1 MKEVRIYLNGKIKKI
16 PYRNKEDN
24 IKDIKSLKNV
34 YVVQKTRSDKK
45 NEDFTISKLTYKNGK
60 FDKKEEKYISEIKL
74 DSKNIYLF
82 EIGLFIDIYNNIFKN
97 IENKDLE
104 YIELVNL
111 VNNKE
116 KVIHNINSVKEEVRK
131 YREYHKNELFEGYE
145 LFKNTI
151 YYKLEMLIIA
161 DNINYYYENRLKFD
175 EIKTILHGTYNE
187 AEMHLDYI
195 RNIER
200 NRKARK
206 QLEETTKELEEIKK
220 ELKLHADLLTILK
233 KESINTDEDYIKNMS
248 FDELKISI
256 ENINLLISS
265 SKELNYINYYT
276 INKYILCLYYIFERE
291 EINNLFDNVYLDK
304 NIIYYDLHFYYFIFI
319 IYSLNNKNKLD
330 NKEYKDV
337 IKLYIEKYNTLKK
350 EKAYLFDR
358 AYSSDIA
365 KRYELKNLNH
375 NNYLSSNTFL
385 NLTNKYNDYRDLFF
399 EKDYY
404 NFVLFLCNKIKFG
417 IYFNLADYQENIF
430 LNEYK
435 EMNFQKSDN
444 TTINNITIKI
454 EDIKIARK
462 IAERFYFLKLITFEE
477 YGIINTYLNDCTIEL
492 SYNHIETIK
501 NYIKDENR
509 ILKSYDNIFNYII
522 DFYNNMKT
530 DELLSPIDYYFSKK
544 IIKEQKIIDDYT
556 SNLSL
561 DESDLKIIEEAKEIF
576 INKNLE
582 NISDDNL
589 DIFTKKMFDELEKDF
604 KGYNDNYQRD
614 YKFKIEAFFKMN
626 YSIIM
631 MITKYFYKDNI
642 KENFIKNIEY
652 LYKLS
657 SYSDYLVVN
666 KMIDYDNIFISTLGY
681 SFIFDDI
688 ELAQIFFSSVE

>member
-1 MKEVRIYLNGKIKKI
+1 MKEVQIYLNGKIKKI

-116 KVIHNINSVKEEVRK
+116 KVIHNKNSVKEEVRK

-220 ELKLHADLLTILK
+220 ELKLHADLLPILK

-276 INKYILCLYYIFERE
+276 IKKYILCLYYIFERE

-330 NKEYKDV
+330 NEEYEEV

-350 EKAYLFDR
+350 EKADLFDR
-358 AYSSDIA
+358 AYSSDIV

-444 TTINNITIKI
+444 TINNITIKI

-492 SYNHIETIK
+492 AYNHIETIK

-688 ELAQIFFSSVE
+688 ELAKIFFSSVE

>member
-220 ELKLHADLLTILK
+220 QLKLHANLLPILK
-233 KESINTDEDYIKNMS
+233 KESI
-248 FDELKISI
+248 
-256 ENINLLISS
+256 
-265 SKELNYINYYT
+265 
-276 INKYILCLYYIFERE
+276 CL
-291 EINNLFDNVYLDK
+291 
-304 NIIYYDLHFYYFIFI
+304 
-319 IYSLNNKNKLD
+319 
-330 NKEYKDV
+330 
-337 IKLYIEKYNTLKK
+337 
-350 EKAYLFDR
+350 R
-358 AYSSDIA
+358 AIDIA
-365 KRYELKNLNH
+365 H
-375 NNYLSSNTFL
+375 F
-385 NLTNKYNDYRDLFF
+385 
-399 EKDYY
+399 
-404 NFVLFLCNKIKFG
+404 
-417 IYFNLADYQENIF
+417 
-430 LNEYK
+430 
-435 EMNFQKSDN
+435 
-444 TTINNITIKI
+444 
-454 EDIKIARK
+454 
-462 IAERFYFLKLITFEE
+462 
-477 YGIINTYLNDCTIEL
+477 
-492 SYNHIETIK
+492 
-501 NYIKDENR
+501 
-509 ILKSYDNIFNYII
+509 
-522 DFYNNMKT
+522 
-530 DELLSPIDYYFSKK
+530 
-544 IIKEQKIIDDYT
+544 
-556 SNLSL
+556 
-561 DESDLKIIEEAKEIF
+561 
-576 INKNLE
+576 
-582 NISDDNL
+582 
-589 DIFTKKMFDELEKDF
+589 
-604 KGYNDNYQRD
+604 
-614 YKFKIEAFFKMN
+614 
-626 YSIIM
+626 
-631 MITKYFYKDNI
+631 
-642 KENFIKNIEY
+642 
-652 LYKLS
+652 
-657 SYSDYLVVN
+657 
-666 KMIDYDNIFISTLGY
+666 
-681 SFIFDDI
+681 
-688 ELAQIFFSSVE
+688 

>member
-24 IKDIKSLKNV
+24 IKNIKSLKNV
-34 YVVQKTRSDKK
+34 YVIQKTRSDKK
-45 NEDFTISKLTYKNGK
+45 NEDFAISKLTYENGK

-187 AEMHLDYI
+187 AEKHLDYI

-220 ELKLHADLLTILK
+220 QLKLHADLLPILK
-233 KESINTDEDYIKNMS
+233 KESIHTDEDYIKNMS

-276 INKYILCLYYIFERE
+276 IKKYILCLYYIFERE
-291 EINNLFDNVYLDK
+291 EINNLFDNIYLDK
-304 NIIYYDLHFYYFIFI
+304 DIIYYDLHFYYFIFI

-330 NKEYKDV
+330 NEEYKDV
-337 IKLYIEKYNTLKK
+337 INLYIEKYNTLKK
-350 EKAYLFDR
+350 EKADLFDR

-365 KRYELKNLNH
+365 KRYELQNLNH

-430 LNEYK
+430 INEYK

-444 TTINNITIKI
+444 TINNITIKI

-477 YGIINTYLNDCTIEL
+477 YGIINTYLNDCIIEL

-522 DFYNNMKT
+522 DFYNNIKT

-544 IIKEQKIIDDYT
+544 IIKEQKNIDDYT
-556 SNLSL
+556 SNFSL
-561 DESDLKIIEEAKEIF
+561 DES
-576 INKNLE
+576 NNRG
-582 NISDDNL
+582 S
-589 DIFTKKMFDELEKDF
+589 
-604 KGYNDNYQRD
+604 QRNF
-614 YKFKIEAFFKMN
+614 YKQKFR
-626 YSIIM
+626 
-631 MITKYFYKDNI
+631 KYFR
-642 KENFIKNIEY
+642 
-652 LYKLS
+652 
-657 SYSDYLVVN
+657 
-666 KMIDYDNIFISTLGY
+666 
-681 SFIFDDI
+681 
-688 ELAQIFFSSVE
+688 

>member
-45 NEDFTISKLTYKNGK
+45 NEDFAISKLTYENGK

-187 AEMHLDYI
+187 AEKHLDYI

-220 ELKLHADLLTILK
+220 ELKLHADLLPILK
-233 KESINTDEDYIKNMS
+233 KESIHTDEDYIKNMS
-248 FDELKISI
+248 FYELKISI

-276 INKYILCLYYIFERE
+276 IKKYILCLYYIFERE

-330 NKEYKDV
+330 NEEYKDV
-337 IKLYIEKYNTLKK
+337 INLYIEKYNTLKK

-430 LNEYK
+430 INEYK

-444 TTINNITIKI
+444 TINNITIKI

-477 YGIINTYLNDCTIEL
+477 YGIINTYLNDCIIEL

-530 DELLSPIDYYFSKK
+530 DELLSSIDYYFSKK
-544 IIKEQKIIDDYT
+544 IIKEQKNIDDYT
-556 SNLSL
+556 SNFSL
-561 DESDLKIIEEAKEIF
+561 DESEIIEEAKEIF

-688 ELAQIFFSSVE
+688 GLAKIFFSSVE